1 MDQTK
6 YIYLIG
12 TAGSGK
18 STLCNSFGEWL
29 IGEEANIIRINLD
42 PGADSLPYEPD
53 VDIRDWVDLYDIMQT
68 YNLGPNGAQIASAD
82 RIALVSDK
90 LRESIEDIEADY
102 ILIDTPGQIELFAFR
117 NSSRVIIEQFD
128 RDMSH
133 LVFLMDPFLS
143 LSPSGFISQLMLY
156 ITCQLRLPI
165 PSVNVLSK
173 SDMLTDEKSERILTW
188 SRNPMALYDAA
199 LEEATTM
206 GGQFNIEVLR
216 SIIDMDVASALY
228 RCSSETKE
236 GMADIYNVIQ
246 QVFSGGDDI
255 RDER

>member
-1 MDQTK
+1 
-6 YIYLIG
+6 
-12 TAGSGK
+12 
-18 STLCNSFGEWL
+18 
-29 IGEEANIIRINLD
+29 
-42 PGADSLPYEPD
+42 
-53 VDIRDWVDLYDIMQT
+53 MQT

-82 RIALVSDK
+82 RIALVSDR

-143 LSPSGFISQLMLY
+143 LSPSGFISQMMLY

-188 SRNPMALYDAA
+188 SRNPMGLYDAA

-236 GMADIYNVIQ
+236 GMADIYIVIQ